1 MQRTMQKTTAVF
13 RTQDSLS
20 EGHQQLRDIEKD
32 FSNDLRVTDRSLIW
46 NSDLI
51 ETLELR
57 NLLTNAVQT
66 SQAALTRT
74 ESRGA
79 HARDDYKE
87 RDDKE
92 WMKHSLTWQK
102 DVGGKVDWGTRGVV
116 MGTLDEAECQNV
128 PPMKRSY

>member
-1 MQRTMQKTTAVF
+1 MQRTMQQTTAVF
-13 RTQDSLS
+13 RTTESTFAS
-20 EGHQQLRDIEKD
+20 
-32 FSNDLRVTDRSLIW
+32 DLRLTDRSLIW

-66 SQAALTRT
+66 SKAALTRT

-79 HARDDYKE
+79 HARDDFQE
-87 RDDKE
+87 RDDGE
-92 WMKHSLTWQK
+92 WMKHSLTWQESLGEEVK
-102 DVGGKVDWGTRGVV
+102 WGTREVV
-116 MGTLDEAECQNV
+116 MGTLDEDECKSV

>member
-1 MQRTMQKTTAVF
+1 MQSTTAVF

-20 EGHQQLRDIEKD
+20 SGNSSLKD
-32 FSNDLRVTDRSLIW
+32 LESSFANDLKVTDKSLIW
-46 NSDLI
+46 NSDLV

-79 HARDDYKE
+79 HARDDFKE
-87 RDDKE
+87 RDDKA
-92 WMKHSLTWQK
+92 WLKHSLTWQSG
-102 DVGGKVDWGTRGVV
+102 VGDEVRSGERGVK
-116 MGTLDEAECQNV
+116 METLDEGECRSV
-128 PPMKRSY
+128 PPVKRSY

>member
-1 MQRTMQKTTAVF
+1 MQRTMQQTTAVF
-13 RTQDSLS
+13 RTNDTLS
-20 EGHQQLRDIEKD
+20 TGHSQLRSTEST
-32 FSNDLRVTDRSLIW
+32 FASDLRLTDRSLIW

-66 SQAALTRT
+66 SKAALTRT

-79 HARDDYKE
+79 HARDDFQE
-87 RDDKE
+87 RDDGE
-92 WMKHSLTWQK
+92 WMKHSLTWQESLGEEVK
-102 DVGGKVDWGTRGVV
+102 WGTREVV
-116 MGTLDEAECQNV
+116 MGTLDEDECKSV

>member
-1 MQRTMQKTTAVF
+1 MQQTTAVF
-13 RTQDSLS
+13 RTNDTLS
-20 EGHQQLRDIEKD
+20 TGHSQLRSTEST
-32 FSNDLRVTDRSLIW
+32 FASDLRLTDRSLIW

-66 SQAALTRT
+66 SKAALTRT

-79 HARDDYKE
+79 HARDDFKE
-87 RDDKE
+87 RDDRE
-92 WMKHSLTWQK
+92 WMKHSLTWQESLGEEVK
-102 DVGGKVDWGTRGVV
+102 WGTREVV
-116 MGTLDEAECQNV
+116 MGTLDEQECKSV